1 MWNKVEDTEMHLW
14 KVLVFQISA
23 QGIPSELMHPFVFR
37 LNLAYLPILAE
48 EPLLD
53 AYWKALLLLVPERKI

>member
-1 MWNKVEDTEMHLW
+1 MDLW

-23 QGIPSELMHPFVFR
+23 EGIPSELMHPFVFS
-37 LNLAYLPILAE
+37 LSLAYLPILAE
-48 EPLLD
+48 EPSLD